1 MIDIVVVF
9 GERDLGY
16 AFRVRVRVMTSV
28 SVVGIARVTVR
39 YGLGL
44 RSGAV

>member
-1 MIDIVVVF
+1 MRVEARFRSSV
-9 GERDLGY
+9 
-16 AFRVRVRVMTSV
+16 RVRVRVMTSV